1 MFVQTNSIKAIR
13 SYLKDKLA
21 DLFSDNEIKLIGNEV
36 ICSRLKISKND
47 LIGLNDQLFSESDL
61 LYFRSIVKRL
71 LNNEPFQYIIGNT
84 LFYGLEIKCDKRA
97 LIPRPE
103 TEELVDWIKESFVGN
118 HQPKVIADICTGS
131 GCIALGL
138 KSIYPESLLVAAD
151 YSLES
156 LSLAR
161 ENSIELKLEL
171 EVMHFDATSE
181 KDYMQLSVR
190 ENLKYDCWVS
200 NPPYIPAQESQMMTD
215 NVLEFE
221 PHMAL
226 FVPDNDSLIFYK
238 VISKMA
244 HIYLKSKGL
253 IFFEIHENFSKEVIN
268 ILEDNN
274 FVNIELRKDL
284 QGKSRML
291 KAEKV

>member
-13 SYLKDKLA
+13 SYFKNKLA
-21 DLFSDNEIKLIGNEV
+21 ELFSDNEIKLIGNEV
-36 ICSRLKISKND
+36 VCSRLKISKND

-71 LNNEPFQYIIGNT
+71 LKNEPFQYIIGNT

-103 TEELVDWIKESFVGN
+103 TEELVDWIKESFTST
-118 HQPKVIADICTGS
+118 HPKVMADICTGS

-138 KSIYPESLLVAAD
+138 KSLYPESFVVAAD
-151 YSLES
+151 YSVES

-161 ENSIELKLEL
+161 ENSSELKLEL
-171 EVMHFDATSE
+171 EVLHFDATSE
-181 KDYMQLSVR
+181 QDYVQLLVSETVQ
-190 ENLKYDCWVS
+190 YDCWVS
-200 NPPYIPAQESQMMTD
+200 NPPYIPNKESQIMTD
-215 NVLEFE
+215 NVLGFE

-226 FVPDNDSLIFYK
+226 FVPDNDPLIFYK

-244 HIYLKSKGL
+244 NIYLKSKGL
-253 IFFEIHENFSKEVIN
+253 IFFEIHENFSKEVASVLEVNHFIN
-268 ILEDNN
+268 IE
-274 FVNIELRKDL
+274 VRKDL
-284 QGKSRML
+284 QGKSRMM

>member
-13 SYLKDKLA
+13 SYFKNKLA
-21 DLFSDNEIKLIGNEV
+21 ELFSDNEIKLIGNEV
-36 ICSRLKISKND
+36 VCSRLKISKND

-71 LNNEPFQYIIGNT
+71 LKNEPFQYIIGNT

-103 TEELVDWIKESFVGN
+103 TEELVDWIKESFTST
-118 HQPKVIADICTGS
+118 HPKVMADICTGS

-138 KSIYPESLLVAAD
+138 KSLYPESFVVAAD
-151 YSLES
+151 YSVES

-161 ENSIELKLEL
+161 ENSRELKLEL
-171 EVMHFDATSE
+171 EVLHFDATSE
-181 KDYMQLSVR
+181 QDYVQLLVS
-190 ENLKYDCWVS
+190 ENVQYDCWVS
-200 NPPYIPAQESQMMTD
+200 NPPYIPNKESQIMTD
-215 NVLEFE
+215 NVLGFE

-226 FVPDNDSLIFYK
+226 FVPDNDPLIFYK
-238 VISKMA
+238 IISKMA
-244 HIYLKSKGL
+244 NIYLKSKGL
-253 IFFEIHENFSKEVIN
+253 IFFEIHENFSKEVASVLEVNHFIN
-268 ILEDNN
+268 IE
-274 FVNIELRKDL
+274 VRKDL
-284 QGKSRML
+284 QGKSRMM

>member
-1 MFVQTNSIKAIR
+1 MFVIDNQLKTAKNYFSEQLKNLFTSTEINSMWK
-13 SYLKDKLA
+13 
-21 DLFSDNEIKLIGNEV
+21 EI
-36 ICSRLKISKND
+36 ICLRLKWNPSDYI
-47 LIGLNDQLFSESDL
+47 LNTTFRLSESDL
-61 LYFRSIVKRL
+61 LFIRSYVHRL
-71 LNNEPFQYIIGNT
+71 KKNEPFQYIHGT
-84 LFYGLEIKCDKRA
+84 TTFFGLELICDKRA

-103 TEELVDWIKESFVGN
+103 TEELVDWIKESFTSAD
-118 HQPKVIADICTGS
+118 PKVIADICTGS

-138 KSIYPESLLVAAD
+138 KSIYPESLIVAAD

-161 ENSIELKLEL
+161 ENSSELKLEL
-171 EVMHFDATSE
+171 EVLHFDATSE
-181 KDYMQLSVR
+181 KDYVQLSVR
-190 ENLKYDCWVS
+190 ENLKFDCWVS

-226 FVPDNDSLIFYK
+226 FVPDNDPLIFYN

-244 HIYLKSKGL
+244 HINLKSKGL

>member
-13 SYLKDKLA
+13 SYFKNKLA
-21 DLFSDNEIKLIGNEV
+21 ELFSDNEIKLIGNEV
-36 ICSRLKISKND
+36 VCSRLKISKND

-71 LNNEPFQYIIGNT
+71 LKNEPFQYIIGNT

-103 TEELVDWIKESFVGN
+103 TEELVDWIKESFTST
-118 HQPKVIADICTGS
+118 HPKVMADICTGS

-138 KSIYPESLLVAAD
+138 KSLYPESFVVAAD
-151 YSLES
+151 YSVES

-161 ENSIELKLEL
+161 ENSRELKLEL
-171 EVMHFDATSE
+171 EVLHFDATSE
-181 KDYMQLSVR
+181 QDYVQLLVS
-190 ENLKYDCWVS
+190 ENVQYDCWVS
-200 NPPYIPAQESQMMTD
+200 NPPYIPNKESQIMTD
-215 NVLEFE
+215 NVLGFE

-226 FVPDNDSLIFYK
+226 FVPDNDPLIFYK

-244 HIYLKSKGL
+244 NIYLKSKGL
-253 IFFEIHENFSKEVIN
+253 IFFEIHENFSKEVASVLEVNHFIN
-268 ILEDNN
+268 IE
-274 FVNIELRKDL
+274 VRKDL
-284 QGKSRML
+284 QGKSRMM

>member
-13 SYLKDKLA
+13 SYFKNKLA
-21 DLFSDNEIKLIGNEV
+21 ELFSDNEIKLIGNEV
-36 ICSRLKISKND
+36 VCSRLKISKND

-71 LNNEPFQYIIGNT
+71 LKNEPFQYIIGNT

-103 TEELVDWIKESFVGN
+103 TEELVDWIKESFTST
-118 HQPKVIADICTGS
+118 HPKVMADICTGS

-138 KSIYPESLLVAAD
+138 KSLYPESFVVAAD

-161 ENSIELKLEL
+161 ENSSELKLEL
-171 EVMHFDATSE
+171 EVLHFDATNE
-181 KDYMQLSVR
+181 KDYVQLSVS

-200 NPPYIPAQESQMMTD
+200 NTPYIPAQESQIMTD

-226 FVPDNDSLIFYK
+226 FVPDHDPLIFYK

-244 HIYLKSKGL
+244 HIYLKSKGC
-253 IFFEIHENFSKEVIN
+253 IFFEIHENFPKEVIN

-274 FVNIELRKDL
+274 FINIEVRKDL
-284 QGKSRML
+284 QGKSRMM

>member
-1 MFVQTNSIKAIR
+1 MFVQTNSVKAIR
-13 SYLKDKLA
+13 SYFKDKLA

-47 LIGLNDQLFSESDL
+47 LVGLNDQLFSESDL

-103 TEELVDWIKESFVGN
+103 TEELVDWIKESFTYAD
-118 HQPKVIADICTGS
+118 PKVIADICTGS

-138 KSIYPESLLVAAD
+138 KSIYPESLIVAAD

-156 LSLAR
+156 LSLAI
-161 ENSIELKLEL
+161 ENSSELKLEL
-171 EVMHFDATSE
+171 EVLHFDATSE
-181 KDYMQLSVR
+181 QDYVQLLVS
-190 ENLKYDCWVS
+190 ENVQYDCWVS
-200 NPPYIPAQESQMMTD
+200 NPPYIPNKESQIMTD
-215 NVLEFE
+215 NVLGFE

-226 FVPDNDSLIFYK
+226 FVPDNDPLIFYK

-244 HIYLKSKGL
+244 NIYLKSKGL
-253 IFFEIHENFSKEVIN
+253 IFFEIHENFSKEVASV
-268 ILEDNN
+268 LEDNN
-274 FVNIELRKDL
+274 FVNIEVRKDL
-284 QGKSRML
+284 QGKSRMM

>member
-13 SYLKDKLA
+13 SYFKNKLA

-71 LNNEPFQYIIGNT
+71 LKNEPFQYIIGNT
-84 LFYGLEIKCDKRA
+84 LFCGLEIKCDKRA

-103 TEELVDWIKESFVGN
+103 TEELVDWIKESFTST
-118 HQPKVIADICTGS
+118 HPKVMADICTGS

-138 KSIYPESLLVAAD
+138 KSLYPESFVVAAD
-151 YSLES
+151 YSVES

-161 ENSIELKLEL
+161 ENSSELKLEL
-171 EVMHFDATSE
+171 EVLHFDATSE
-181 KDYMQLSVR
+181 QDYVQLLVS
-190 ENLKYDCWVS
+190 ENVQYDCWVS
-200 NPPYIPAQESQMMTD
+200 NPPYIPNKESQIMTD
-215 NVLEFE
+215 NVLGFE

-226 FVPDNDSLIFYK
+226 FVPDNDPLIFYK

-244 HIYLKSKGL
+244 NIYLKSKGL
-253 IFFEIHENFSKEVIN
+253 IFFEIHENFSKEVASV
-268 ILEDNN
+268 LEDNN
-274 FVNIELRKDL
+274 FVNIEVRKDL
-284 QGKSRML
+284 QGKSRMM

>member
-13 SYLKDKLA
+13 SYFKNKLA
-21 DLFSDNEIKLIGNEV
+21 ELFSDNEIKLIGNEV
-36 ICSRLKISKND
+36 VCSRLKISKND

-71 LNNEPFQYIIGNT
+71 LKNEPFQYIIGNT

-103 TEELVDWIKESFVGN
+103 TEELVDWIKESFTST
-118 HQPKVIADICTGS
+118 HPKVMADICTGS

-138 KSIYPESLLVAAD
+138 KSLYPESFVVAAD
-151 YSLES
+151 YSVES

-161 ENSIELKLEL
+161 ENSRELKLEM
-171 EVMHFDATSE
+171 EVLHFDATSE
-181 KDYMQLSVR
+181 QDYVQLLVS
-190 ENLKYDCWVS
+190 ENVQYDCWVS
-200 NPPYIPAQESQMMTD
+200 NPPYIPNKESQIMTD
-215 NVLEFE
+215 NVLGFE

-226 FVPDNDSLIFYK
+226 FVPDNDPLIFYK

-244 HIYLKSKGL
+244 NIYLKSKGL
-253 IFFEIHENFSKEVIN
+253 IFFEIHENFSKEVASVLEVNHFIN
-268 ILEDNN
+268 IE
-274 FVNIELRKDL
+274 VRKDL
-284 QGKSRML
+284 QGKSRMM